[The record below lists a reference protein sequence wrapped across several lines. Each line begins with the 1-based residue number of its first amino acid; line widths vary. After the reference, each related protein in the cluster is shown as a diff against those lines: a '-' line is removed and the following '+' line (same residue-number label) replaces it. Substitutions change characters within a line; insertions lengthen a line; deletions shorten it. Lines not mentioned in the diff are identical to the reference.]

1 MAKQKNLQLTTC
13 RICGAPTSPANPD
26 YPFCGDR
33 CRERDLGN
41 WASES
46 YRVAVPITAEDDI
59 PDMADDM
66 ADPDLSEDE
75 T

>member
-1 MAKQKNLQLTTC
+1 MKLTAC
-13 RICGAPTSPANPD
+13 RICGSPTSPANPD

-41 WASES
+41 WASEL

-59 PDMADDM
+59 PDR
-66 ADPDLSEDE
+66 ADPDLSKDE